1 MSLLSLQSTIRGCKL
16 QAGEAARIES
26 DRFLNPEN
34 MVCPMWTGFNL
45 KGQSVCS
52 DSFNTKS
59 AGCNSAS
66 ERVVVENDL
75 RPNYS
80 AYINLNVDGIQG
92 DMYNQ
97 AAHNEA
103 GVANAYADSRNL
115 ITGSFGNQ
123 WASNVQGSCGMN
135 AYEKSMAEVSALQRK
150 ESYTQ
155 NSYQQNNYQ
164 KHSGNRS
171 CGN

>member
-52 DSFNTKS
+52 DSFKTTT
-59 AGCNSAS
+59 AGCSSADQ
-66 ERVVVENDL
+66 RVSVENDL

-97 AAHNEA
+97 AAYNQT
-103 GVANAYADSRNL
+103 GVANEYANSRNL

-123 WASNVQGSCGMN
+123 WTSNVQGSCGMN
-135 AYEKSMAEVSALQRK
+135 AYEKSMAEVNELQRK
-150 ESYTQ
+150 EHYAH
-155 NSYQQNNYQ
+155 NAYQQNNY
-164 KHSGNRS
+164 NF
-171 CGN
+171 